1 MNELISHIEFL
12 LHRYPCVIVP
22 GLGGFVINIAPVSR
36 NGLNIFEPPKVELVF
51 NQNLSYNDG
60 LLAESFMR
68 KYQISFERAML
79 KIEEGV
85 KEIRYQFE
93 EFGSIHLG
101 NLGVMSINEDD
112 RFNFTPKNFEYPA
125 YFGLERSQLKP
136 IIHVQSMQPDRV
148 TSGKSDKAFVRNLT
162 IGATVAAAAIAILLF
177 LNPFQSDF
185 SLLDKAQIGSIPQK
199 EVVIAQPKPAPA
211 NTNVAVAESNKTE
224 IQETGIAPTVT
235 TATTSVEAPAEIV
248 APNEVPRYYV
258 IVGVYE
264 VRKVANEI
272 LADLQKQGLS
282 TASTLKK
289 YNRINVFAASFD
301 KEGEAYEFLR
311 TFRNEKPKYKDA
323 WVLKY

>member
-22 GLGGFVINIAPVSR
+22 GLGGFVTNIAPVSR

-136 IIHVQSMQPDRV
+136 IIHVQSMQPNRV
-148 TSGKSDKAFVRNLT
+148 TSDKSDKAFVRNLT

-199 EVVIAQPKPAPA
+199 EVVIAQPKPAPM
-211 NTNVAVAESNKTE
+211 NVAVTDSNKTE
-224 IQETGIAPTVT
+224 IQETAVAPTVDTPT
-235 TATTSVEAPAEIV
+235 TTPEEAPAELV
-248 APNEVPRYYV
+248 APNEVPRYYI

-264 VRKVANEI
+264 VRKVADEI
-272 LADLQKQGLS
+272 LAELQKQGMS
-282 TASTLKK
+282 SASTLKK
-289 YNRINVFAASFD
+289 YGRINVFAASFD